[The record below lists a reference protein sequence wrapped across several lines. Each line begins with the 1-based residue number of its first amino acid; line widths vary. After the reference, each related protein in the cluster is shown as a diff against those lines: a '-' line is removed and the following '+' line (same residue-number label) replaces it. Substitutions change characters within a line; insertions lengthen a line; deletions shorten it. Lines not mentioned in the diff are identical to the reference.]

1 MLGFAESFL
10 PWTASTLIPAFVGL
24 LLIVLIG
31 MKLQARYVAAFAF
44 GILFW
49 FFVDTITGAASLDVN
64 SGFSG
69 GAGQLAIIG
78 LFAIGL
84 LFFFSIDRN
93 RNIFSPE
100 LAIGKYSL
108 AIPVLVAA
116 ALGVHGL
123 GEGAA
128 FGGTAALTTS
138 TSLLDT
144 FGGVSGGVAYIL
156 HKALEPM
163 IIGACYCAYSIQHAK
178 NITGRLRDLAILSI
192 IFTIPSLIGAASGYY
207 LTYDSSYFY
216 ALGTGTAIYAAV
228 RLFGPLFD
236 NTRVTT
242 SKESTIMAVLITL
255 GLLTI
260 YFAALFHSG

>member
-24 LLIVLIG
+24 SLIVLVG
-31 MKLQARYVAAFAF
+31 MKFQTRYVAAFAF

-69 GAGQLAIIG
+69 GAGQLAIVG

-100 LAIGKYSL
+100 LAIGKYGL
-108 AIPVLVAA
+108 VIPLLVAA

-128 FGGTAALTTS
+128 FGGQAGRQQARPF
-138 TSLLDT
+138 LDPSA
-144 FGGVSGGVAYIL
+144 GVPAG
-156 HKALEPM
+156 EP
-163 IIGACYCAYSIQHAK
+163 SVFHRQLK
-178 NITGRLRDLAILSI
+178 LR
-192 IFTIPSLIGAASGYY
+192 
-207 LTYDSSYFY
+207 
-216 ALGTGTAIYAAV
+216 
-228 RLFGPLFD
+228 
-236 NTRVTT
+236 
-242 SKESTIMAVLITL
+242 
-255 GLLTI
+255 
-260 YFAALFHSG
+260 